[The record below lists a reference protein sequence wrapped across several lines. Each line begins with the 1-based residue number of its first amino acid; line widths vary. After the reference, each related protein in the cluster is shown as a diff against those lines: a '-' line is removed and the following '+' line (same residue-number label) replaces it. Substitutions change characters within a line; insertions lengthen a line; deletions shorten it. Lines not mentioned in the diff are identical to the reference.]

1 MIIGNRASDV
11 GLVGWYKGAINGG
24 LERVADPSLLFFT
37 RARACIGCLSTSYN
51 PPQDEGDAPGQA
63 TGPAGPPEEQIA
75 PGRAS
80 GGTNSPR
87 QGLRSNKQRP
97 KGASEQARAPGRAC
111 GATNKRA
118 QQVPN
123 AERAP
128 AGPPEEPTTT
138 NGSSH
143 DGTEWYLTARSDP
156 TPDPTS
162 NNS

>member
-24 LERVADPSLLFFT
+24 LERAADPALFFFT
-37 RARACIGCLSTSYN
+37 RARACIGCL
-51 PPQDEGDAPGQA
+51 APLI
-63 TGPAGPPEEQIA
+63 TPPERGRRPRA
-75 PGRAS
+75 GDRPRRAS

-97 KGASEQARAPGRAC
+97 KGASEQARAPGKAC

-162 NNS
+162 NNR